1 MLSLKWW
8 SSWFFILL
16 GCTLLA
22 AGYVYFI
29 SPYNIVPGGVYG
41 ASIVLHNIFPAI
53 QVGTFGYMFDI
64 PLLILAFLIF
74 GSKFGSRTIV
84 AALYTPGCMN
94 LITKLSFPNEEA
106 LRTLDPSQMLGGI
119 LDLSDHLMLASFIG
133 SVFLGVGVGLVVR
146 QQATTGGTDIVAMM
160 IQKYF
165 HIGFSNAVLIADS
178 VVVISGLLVIGFGFG
193 TGEPDPQ
200 GWLLSLYS
208 LITIYVTSRVLAYTL
223 NGASYNK
230 LIFIILPSAIAISS
244 RQAVSCTLRP
254 IADISMST
262 LSPWLVRTISGF
274 WHMVRISM
282 VRTARSYMPV
292 SFLQCQDAVR
302 WMPSSRFRP
311 STNPNTWHR
320 VSLSHTW
327 RSLQITKATTSRR
340 NGQRTSGRT
349 KVTIS

>member
-1 MLSLKWW
+1 MDIKSLTQPMFSLKWW

-22 AGYVYFI
+22 AGYVFFI

-41 ASIVLHNIFPAI
+41 ASIVLHNIFPGI

-64 PLLILAFLIF
+64 PLLALAFMIF
-74 GSKFGSRTIV
+74 GSKFGARTIV

-119 LDLSDHLMLASFIG
+119 LDLSDHLMLASFVG

-178 VVVISGLLVIGFGFG
+178 VVVLSGLLVIGFGIG

-208 LITIYVTSRVLAYTL
+208 LITIYVTSRVLAYVI

-230 LIFIILPSAIAISS
+230 LIFIVLNKHNETLKEFILKDLDRSATYIQSRGMYSNDDKEMIFLVVPNKDVPLVQSTIREVHPSPFIVLTDAYD
-244 RQAVSCTLRP
+244 TFGE
-254 IADISMST
+254 
-262 LSPWLVRTISGF
+262 GF
-274 WHMVRISM
+274 K
-282 VRTARSYMPV
+282 P
-292 SFLQCQDAVR
+292 L
-302 WMPSSRFRP
+302 P
-311 STNPNTWHR
+311 
-320 VSLSHTW
+320 
-327 RSLQITKATTSRR
+327 TKDEIQ
-340 NGQRTSGRT
+340 N
-349 KVTIS
+349 I

>member
-1 MLSLKWW
+1 MNITSINKPTFSLKAIKQWALI
-8 SSWFFILL
+8 FI

-41 ASIVLHNIFPAI
+41 ASIVLHNIIPGI

-64 PLLILAFLIF
+64 PLLLLAFAIF

-94 LITKLSFPNEEA
+94 IITKLSFPNEEA
-106 LRTLDPSQMLGGI
+106 MKNLDPSQMLGGI

-178 VVVISGLLVIGFGFG
+178 VVVLSGLLVIGFGIG

-230 LIFIILPSAIAISS
+230 LIFIILNNHNEQLKEFILKDLDRSATYIQS
-244 RQAVSCTLRP
+244 RGMYSNNEKEMIFLVVPNKDVPLVQ
-254 IADISMST
+254 ST
-262 LSPWLVRTISGF
+262 IHEYDPTAFIVVTDAYDTFGEGF
-274 WHMVRISM
+274 K
-282 VRTARSYMPV
+282 P
-292 SFLQCQDAVR
+292 L
-302 WMPSSRFRP
+302 P
-311 STNPNTWHR
+311 
-320 VSLSHTW
+320 
-327 RSLQITKATTSRR
+327 TKDEIQ
-340 NGQRTSGRT
+340 N
-349 KVTIS
+349 I

>member
-1 MLSLKWW
+1 MNITSINKPTFSLKAIKQWALI
-8 SSWFFILL
+8 FI

-41 ASIVLHNIFPAI
+41 ASIVLHNIIPGI

-64 PLLILAFLIF
+64 PLLILAFAIF

-94 LITKLSFPNEEA
+94 IITKLSFPNEEA
-106 LRTLDPSQMLGGI
+106 MKNLDPSQMLGGI

-178 VVVISGLLVIGFGFG
+178 VVVLSGLLVIGFGIG

-230 LIFIILPSAIAISS
+230 LIFIILNNHNEQLKEFILKDLDRSATYIQS
-244 RQAVSCTLRP
+244 RGMYSNNDKEMIFLVVPNKDVPLVQ
-254 IADISMST
+254 ST
-262 LSPWLVRTISGF
+262 IHEYDPTAFIVVTDAYDTFGEGF
-274 WHMVRISM
+274 K
-282 VRTARSYMPV
+282 P
-292 SFLQCQDAVR
+292 L
-302 WMPSSRFRP
+302 P
-311 STNPNTWHR
+311 
-320 VSLSHTW
+320 
-327 RSLQITKATTSRR
+327 TKDEIQ
-340 NGQRTSGRT
+340 N
-349 KVTIS
+349 I